1 MTAARLT
8 PTPPPSARAQAFRIC
23 VLLAVITLAVYWP
36 VTKYEFVNYDDGDFI
51 ANNPVIQAGLTT
63 QGLAYAWHAEVA
75 RNWHP
80 LTVLSHMLDCQF
92 YGSEQ
97 TSAGKHHLTSLL
109 LHTANTLLLFLLL
122 RRLTGALWRSA
133 LVAALFAWHPLHV
146 ESVAWVA
153 ERKDVLSTF
162 FWWLTIGAW
171 IGYAD
176 GGRSRK
182 SKLFYLLAVALF
194 ALAAMSKPMVVTL
207 PFTLL
212 LLDYWPLR
220 RFQWQ
225 SRAAPAAVQPAAKS
239 KPRPAKFPAPTAGDS
254 VPFWRLIAEKI
265 PFFAISLALCAETFH
280 IQKTGGAMLDTLNL
294 PIYARVSNA
303 IASYVRY
310 PAKMFWP
317 ENLAALYIRHG
328 DWPFWAAAGAFVFL
342 VAVTALVLRQ
352 QQARPYLAM
361 GWLWYL
367 GTLVPVIGLVQVG
380 MQTMAD
386 RYTYV
391 PMTGLFVILAWGG
404 AELAE
409 KFRLPRTI
417 PALAA
422 STALLVCLVLTAR
435 QITWWKDSET
445 LFQRMITVT
454 DRNFMAHFNLGNL
467 YSKEGKKDLAIQHYA
482 EALAEQPIYAD
493 AENNLAGLLLEEHL
507 YDQAIQHYQ
516 HAAQMKPSSTAYFNL
531 ANSFADAYRAR
542 RDTNDFTQSVAAYQ
556 QSVQFDP
563 DSYATHNN
571 FGMILQDGNQ
581 MPQAITEFESAL
593 RAKPDFEL
601 GHFNLANA
609 LNRAN
614 RLDDAIAHYH
624 AAAALKPD
632 RIETFSNAGVCYA
645 RAGKMDEAAREFQ
658 QVVKL
663 NPRDSGGWG
672 NLGNAL
678 GSQNKLD
685 EAVSCY
691 QKALAIDPSDYQ
703 TEFNLGLSLLH
714 LNRRDEARAH
724 FQAALRIQPGYP
736 AAQQAL
742 SELDRTGK

>member
-1 MTAARLT
+1 LAA
-8 PTPPPSARAQAFRIC
+8 
-23 VLLAVITLAVYWP
+23 ITLAVYWP
-36 VTKYEFVNYDDGDFI
+36 VTKYEFVNYDDTDFI
-51 ANNPVIQAGLTT
+51 ANNPIIKAGLTKA
-63 QGLAYAWHAEVA
+63 GLAYAWQAEVA

-80 LTVLSHMLDCQF
+80 LTVLSHMLDCQL
-92 YGSEQ
+92 YGSDQ
-97 TSAGKHHLTSLL
+97 SDAGKHHLTSLL

-122 RRLTGALWRSA
+122 RRLTGAMWRSA
-133 LVAALFAWHPLHV
+133 LVAAMFAWHPLHV

-162 FWWLTIGAW
+162 FWWLTLWAW
-171 IGYAD
+171 IAYAAD
-176 GGRSRK
+176 PRSRK
-182 SKLFYLLAVALF
+182 SKLFYGVAVALY

-220 RFQWQ
+220 RLKWQ
-225 SRAAPAAVQPAAKS
+225 SRPGSVPSPPVAKI
-239 KPRPAKFPAPTAGDS
+239 KQRPAKPPAQPADNS
-254 VPFWRLIAEKI
+254 VPFWRLIVEKI
-265 PFFAISLALCAETFH
+265 PFFAVSLALCAETFH

-294 PIYARVSNA
+294 PIAARVSNS

-310 PAKMFWP
+310 PAKMVWP

-328 DWPFWAAAGAFVFL
+328 DWPIGEAVGALVLL
-342 VAVTALVLRQ
+342 VAVTILVLREQ
-352 QQARPYLAM
+352 RARPYLAM
-361 GWLWYL
+361 GWFWYL

-391 PMTGLFVILAWGG
+391 PMTGLFIILAWGG

-409 KFRLPRTI
+409 KFRLPKYI
-417 PALAA
+417 PAVA
-422 STALLVCLVLTAR
+422 TGVALLACVVLTAR

-445 LFQRMITVT
+445 LFQRMVAVT

-482 EALAEQPIYAD
+482 EAVAEEPIYAD
-493 AENNLAGLLLEEHL
+493 AENNLAGLLLDEQHF
-507 YDQAIQHYQ
+507 DDAIQHFQ
-516 HAAQMKPSSTAYFNL
+516 HAAQLKPSSTAFFNL
-531 ANSFADAYRAR
+531 GNTLADTYRAR
-542 RDTNDFTQSVAAYQ
+542 HDTNDFAQSVAAYQ
-556 QSVQFDP
+556 RSLLFDP

-581 MPQAITEFESAL
+581 MALAITEFEAAV

-614 RLDDAIAHYH
+614 RLDEAITHYH

-645 RAGKMDEAAREFQ
+645 REGKMEDAAREFRRA
-658 QVVKL
+658 VEL
-663 NPRDSGGWG
+663 NPRDSAGWG

-678 GSQNKLD
+678 GLQNKLD
-685 EAVSCY
+685 EAVSSY
-691 QKALAIDPSDYQ
+691 QKALALDPADYQ
-703 TEFNLGLSLLH
+703 SEFNLGFSLLQ
-714 LNRRDEARAH
+714 LNRRDEARTH
-724 FQAALRIQPGYP
+724 FQAALRIHPGYP

-742 SELDRTGK
+742 SDLDQTGK